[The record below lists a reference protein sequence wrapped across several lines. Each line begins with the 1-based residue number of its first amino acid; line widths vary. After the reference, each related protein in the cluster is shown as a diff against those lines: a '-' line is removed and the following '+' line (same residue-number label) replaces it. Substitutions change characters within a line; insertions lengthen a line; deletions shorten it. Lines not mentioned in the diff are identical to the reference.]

1 MIEGGSGKN
10 EDVQNF
16 MDDEDFG
23 QVGVDLGAATTINHF
38 GVGGPTIESLS
49 RSLSGQD
56 KNKNKPNGNGANRM
70 AQSQA
75 NVDSQYLNTS
85 GGAMKK
91 QSLTNNAGLGASMNG
106 RPIPSPTRMVI
117 GGIPS
122 NPSYKAKSGS
132 QSGEH
137 HHING
142 VDDEEQESFFIHP
155 KNVDQFNDMENNHQ
169 IPNNRLF

>member
-1 MIEGGSGKN
+1 
-10 EDVQNF
+10 
-16 MDDEDFG
+16 
-23 QVGVDLGAATTINHF
+23 
-38 GVGGPTIESLS
+38 
-49 RSLSGQD
+49 
-56 KNKNKPNGNGANRM
+56 
-70 AQSQA
+70 
-75 NVDSQYLNTS
+75 
-85 GGAMKK
+85 
-91 QSLTNNAGLGASMNG
+91 
-106 RPIPSPTRMVI
+106 MVI

-155 KNVDQFNDMENNHQ
+155 KNADQFNDMENNHQ